1 MLDFGRLFPK
11 SSKKKQ
17 IENENLILYM
27 FIVEFGIDYEKF
39 REMPIPIILRLLNTH
54 KKIKQEEVKQI
65 KRK

>member
-11 SSKKKQ
+11 SAKNKQ
-17 IENENLILYM
+17 IENENFILYI
-27 FIVEFGIDYEKF
+27 FIVEFGIDYEQF
-39 REMPIPIILRLLNTH
+39 REMSIPIILRLLDTH